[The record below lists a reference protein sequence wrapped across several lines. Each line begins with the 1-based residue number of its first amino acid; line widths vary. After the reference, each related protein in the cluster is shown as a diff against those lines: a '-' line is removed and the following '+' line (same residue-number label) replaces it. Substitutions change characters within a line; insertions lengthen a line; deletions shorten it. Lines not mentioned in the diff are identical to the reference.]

1 MKKLL
6 ASLLCCVALTVSA
19 ANNSGE
25 QVAEQWLSVVDAGH
39 YGQSWQQSGTLF
51 QSQVSKSQWQQ
62 ALNSVRMPLGEAIKR
77 QQTSVEKHSQLP
89 GVPDGDYLIIQYQTE
104 FKNKQDATEMLTL
117 AKQPDGWHPVGY
129 FIK

>member
-6 ASLLCCVALTVSA
+6 ASLLWCVALTASA
-19 ANNSGE
+19 ANESGE
-25 QVAEQWLSVVDAGH
+25 QVAEQWLSVVDAGN

-77 QQTSVEKHSQLP
+77 QQTRVEKHSQLP

-117 AKQPDGWHPVGY
+117 AKQPDGWRPVGY